1 MPLAK
6 SLTKVSKKIA
16 GSSATLHAKGRKFKQ
31 LSRATE
37 REAKIR
43 AKKQR
48 HMEQKNHEL
57 LFYLH
62 IQESIQNRQEETF
75 TMEDMREI
83 VTLWVC
89 RDDEEL
95 KEIDRNRRPGRPLTS
110 KQQLLKE
117 KRAHDEHVF
126 ETGIRTPDLR
136 DKDTVINVRNWNGNV
151 GASTAWKFTT
161 VHKNPLAVPQTETDM
176 S

>member
-16 GSSATLHAKGRKFKQ
+16 GSSLTLHAKGRKFKQ
-31 LSRATE
+31 LGRATE

-48 HMEQKNHEL
+48 HMDQKNHEL

-62 IQESIQNRQEETF
+62 IQESIKDSPDETF
-75 TMEDMREI
+75 SLNELREI
-83 VTLWVC
+83 VREWVC

-95 KEIDRNRRPGRPLTS
+95 AEIDKNRRPGRPLTG

-117 KRAHDEHVF
+117 KRKHDEHLF
-126 ETGIRTPDLR
+126 ETGIRTPDIR
-136 DKDTVINVRNWNGNV
+136 DKDTVTYVKNWNGNA
-151 GASTAWKFTT
+151 GASTAWKFTLVT
-161 VHKNPLAVPQTETDM
+161 KAATDEEM
-176 S
+176 VN